1 MRRLPAWILC
11 VLGPLLAAPQL
22 SAQTGSISASPNP
35 CQIASGKKTCTTT
48 LSWSATGT
56 SGLLVR
62 VSRNGLPSTVLS
74 SSGRSGSASPSWIQA
89 APTHTYTFYLYDYA
103 GRVQGTL
110 LDSVRVTGKAPP
122 KPKPAPTIG
131 SFSFS
136 PTTIDKGK
144 SSTLKWSTSNAT
156 SVSISPG
163 IGKVSTSGSRSVSP
177 SSTTTY
183 TLTATNSV
191 KSVTATARVTVR
203 KPKPA
208 VSGSISASPNPCQIA
223 AGKKTCTTTL
233 SWSATGTSGLL
244 VRVSRNG
251 RASTVVSSSG
261 RSGSTSPSWI
271 QAAPANTYTFY
282 LYDYA
287 GRVQGKLLDSV
298 KVTGKAPPKPK
309 PAPTISSF
317 TASPTTIDK
326 GKSSTLRWSTTD
338 ADTLSITPGIG
349 TLTDAQRRI
358 YRVRPLRVSPSKT
371 TTYTLTAANSTK
383 SVKATVTVTV
393 KGTKP
398 APTISSFTATPATI
412 DRGESSTLR
421 WRTSNADSVSISA
434 SINPGVGTVN
444 AEGSRV
450 VSPTATTTYTLTA
463 TNSVGSAT
471 AKVTVRVRGAPQI
484 SGFTASPATIDKG
497 KSSTLSWRTTDATS
511 VSIDQGIGAVSASGS
526 RKVSPSSTT
535 TYTLTAANASGSV
548 TATAK
553 VTIRGSPKISRFT
566 VTPETIDP
574 GGRATLRW
582 STSNANSVSIS
593 PGIGK
598 VSASGSRSVSPSS
611 TTTYT
616 LTATN
621 SVGPVTATVTVT
633 VREMPKISSFTAT
646 PTTIDPGE
654 SSVLKWR
661 VTKATSLSISP
672 GIGTLTPLER
682 RAYVLGLKVSPSA
695 TTTYTL
701 TATNSVGSVTA
712 TVTVTVRGSPTISS
726 FTANP
731 ATIASGGRSTLRWS
745 TTAATSLSI
754 DQGVG
759 TVTGTSVKVSPSAT
773 TTYTLTAT
781 NSVGSVTATVAVTI
795 RGSPTIS
802 SFTASPAI
810 IDKGKSATLRWST
823 TAATSLSIDQGVG
836 TVTGTSVKVSPS
848 ATTTYT
854 LTATNAVGSVT
865 ARATVQVRGAPKI
878 SSFTATPETIDK
890 GESATLKWSTIDAD
904 TLSVT
909 PGIGTLTDA
918 QRRLYALKGLKV
930 SPSVT
935 TTYTLTA
942 TNAVGS
948 ATARATVTVAPPGPA
963 PKINYFN
970 TIPKRIDRGQST
982 TLRWNT
988 TDATR
993 VSIEPDIGAVST
1005 RGIYRDSPS
1014 KTTTYTLTAA
1024 NSTKS
1029 VTATVKV
1036 TVTAK
1041 EPAISYLIA
1050 IPARIDKGKSSTLR
1064 WSATNADTLSIT
1076 PDIGPAIGTVT
1087 GTSLKVSPS
1096 STTTYTLT
1104 ATNPLKSVES
1114 TVTVTVK
1121 GTQPAPKISSFTATP
1136 TTIAQG
1142 ERSTLRWKTS
1152 NADTLSISPGIGTL
1166 TDTQRRVYAI
1176 RPLQV
1181 SPTSTTTYTLTATNA
1196 AGSVE
1201 ATAKVTVGAPRI
1213 SGTISVATLN
1223 PCAIEEGADT
1233 CTATIQ
1239 WTVENTNSVKVYV
1252 SANGGAETLFA
1263 TATGDG
1269 SRNATGIKGSSN
1281 KYVFSLYDYSGGS
1294 RGDLL
1299 GSVTVTG
1306 RRVPTGTFTANPE
1319 TIDQGQSATLSWSTS
1334 NADSVFISPGVGSV
1348 SAQGTREVS
1357 PNSTTTYTLNVTNA
1371 ARSVKLRVTVTV
1383 RKTKAPKISRFTAT
1397 PETINKGSRSM
1408 LRWSTSDAETLSITP
1423 GIGTLTDAQR
1433 RAYAIR
1439 PLRVSPSETTTYTL
1453 TATNRVGSVTATVK
1467 VTVREPTPVS
1477 GKISVSPDPCTIY
1490 HGQTGCTP
1498 TVTWESKG
1506 ATDVQVWYSLNGGEE
1521 QFLASSGGGGPY
1533 SVQLDVELKQ
1543 GYSIDFKLYD
1553 YSSGTRGAL
1562 LKETEKSLTVQVDI
1576 GCPPSSN

>member
-1 MRRLPAWILC
+1 MKRLPAWILC
-11 VLGPLLAAPQL
+11 VLGPFLAAPQL

-62 VSRNGLPSTVLS
+62 VSHNGRASTVVS
-74 SSGRSGSASPSWIQA
+74 SSGRSGSTSPSWIQA
-89 APTHTYTFYLYDYA
+89 SPSHTYTFYLYDYA
-103 GRVQGTL
+103 GRVQGKL
-110 LDSVRVTGKAPP
+110 LDSVTVTGKAPS

-163 IGKVSTSGSRSVSP
+163 IGTVSASGSRSVSP

-183 TLTATNSV
+183 TLTATNST
-191 KSVTATARVTVR
+191 KSVKATARVTVR
-203 KPKPA
+203 KPPSTI
-208 VSGSISASPNPCQIA
+208 SGSISASPNPCQIA
-223 AGKKTCTTTL
+223 VGKTTCTTTL
-233 SWSATGTSGLL
+233 SWSATGTSGLR

-271 QAAPANTYTFY
+271 RAAPANTYTFY

-298 KVTGKAPPKPK
+298 RVTGKAPPKPN
-309 PAPTISSF
+309 PPTISSF
-317 TASPTTIDK
+317 TANPATIDK
-326 GKSSTLRWSTTD
+326 GKSSTLRWSVTNADSLSIDQGVGTVTGTSVKVSPSLVTTYTLTATNSAGSVKARATVTVGVSLAPKISSFTASPATID
-338 ADTLSITPGIG
+338 PGGRATLRWSVTNADTLSITPGIG
-349 TLTDAQRRI
+349 TLTDAQRRL
-358 YRVRPLRVSPSKT
+358 YARTGLR
-371 TTYTLTAANSTK
+371 
-383 SVKATVTVTV
+383 
-393 KGTKP
+393 
-398 APTISSFTATPATI
+398 
-412 DRGESSTLR
+412 
-421 WRTSNADSVSISA
+421 
-434 SINPGVGTVN
+434 
-444 AEGSRV
+444 
-450 VSPTATTTYTLTA
+450 
-463 TNSVGSAT
+463 
-471 AKVTVRVRGAPQI
+471 
-484 SGFTASPATIDKG
+484 
-497 KSSTLSWRTTDATS
+497 
-511 VSIDQGIGAVSASGS
+511 
-526 RKVSPSSTT
+526 
-535 TYTLTAANASGSV
+535 
-548 TATAK
+548 
-553 VTIRGSPKISRFT
+553 
-566 VTPETIDP
+566 
-574 GGRATLRW
+574 
-582 STSNANSVSIS
+582 
-593 PGIGK
+593 
-598 VSASGSRSVSPSS
+598 
-611 TTTYT
+611 
-616 LTATN
+616 
-621 SVGPVTATVTVT
+621 
-633 VREMPKISSFTAT
+633 
-646 PTTIDPGE
+646 
-654 SSVLKWR
+654 
-661 VTKATSLSISP
+661 
-672 GIGTLTPLER
+672 
-682 RAYVLGLKVSPSA
+682 VSPSA

-701 TATNSVGSVTA
+701 TATNSFKSVTA
-712 TVTVTVRGSPTISS
+712 LAKVTVRGSPTINRFRASPVIIDPGGRSTLSWSVTGATSLSIDQGVGTVTGISVKVSPSVTTLYTLTATNSVGSVKARATVQVRGPPKISS
-726 FTANP
+726 FRASPT
-731 ATIASGGRSTLRWS
+731 TIASGGRSTLSWS
-745 TTAATSLSI
+745 VTNADSLSI
-754 DQGVG
+754 SPGIG

-781 NSVGSVTATVAVTI
+781 NSLGSATARVTVTI
-795 RGSPTIS
+795 RGLPKISSFTVSPATINSRGRATLRWSVTNADRLFIDQGIGTVTGTSYSVSPSVTTTYKLTATNLVGLDTETVTVTVRGSPKIS
-802 SFTASPAI
+802 SFTATPAR
-810 IDKGKSATLRWST
+810 IDKGKSSTLRWSVT
-823 TAATSLSIDQGVG
+823 NADTLSIDQGVG
-836 TVTGTSVKVSPS
+836 TVTGTSSVKVSPS
-848 ATTTYT
+848 LVTTYTLTATNSVGSVTARATVTVGVSLAPVINSFTATPARIDKGKSSTLRWSVTNADSLSISPDIGTVSASGSRTVSPSSTTTYT
-854 LTATNAVGSVT
+854 LTATNS
-865 ARATVQVRGAPKI
+865 
-878 SSFTATPETIDK
+878 
-890 GESATLKWSTIDAD
+890 
-904 TLSVT
+904 
-909 PGIGTLTDA
+909 
-918 QRRLYALKGLKV
+918 
-930 SPSVT
+930 
-935 TTYTLTA
+935 
-942 TNAVGS
+942 VGS

-970 TIPKRIDRGQST
+970 TIPKRIDQGQST

-988 TDATR
+988 TNATR
-993 VSIEPDIGAVST
+993 VSIEPGVGTVRT

-1024 NSTKS
+1024 NATKS
-1029 VTATVKV
+1029 VKATVTV

-1196 AGSVE
+1196 SGSVE

-1223 PCAIEEGADT
+1223 PCAIEEGTDT
-1233 CTATIQ
+1233 CTTTIQ
-1239 WTVENTNSVKVYV
+1239 WTVKNTNSVKVYV

-1269 SRNATGIKGSSN
+1269 SRVATGIKGSPN
-1281 KYVFSLYDYSGGS
+1281 EYVFSLYDYSSGS

-1299 GSVTVTG
+1299 GSVPVTG
-1306 RRVPTGTFTANPE
+1306 RRVPTGTFTASPE
-1319 TIDQGQSATLSWSTS
+1319 TIDQGQSSTLSWSTS

-1348 SAQGTREVS
+1348 SASGTRKVS
-1357 PNSTTTYTLNVTNA
+1357 PNSTTTYTLNVTNE
-1371 ARSVKLRVTVTV
+1371 ARSVKLKVTVTV
-1383 RKTKAPKISRFTAT
+1383 RKTKAPKISSFTAD
-1397 PETINKGSRSM
+1397 PATIKKGKSAALKWR
-1408 LRWSTSDAETLSITP
+1408 TTDAETLSITP
-1423 GIGTLTDAQR
+1423 GIGTLTDTQR

-1453 TATNRVGSVTATVK
+1453 KATNRIKSVTATVK

-1498 TVTWESKG
+1498 TVSWESKG

-1521 QFLASSGGGGPY
+1521 QFLASSPGGGPY
-1533 SVQLDVELKQ
+1533 SVKLDVELKEKDT
-1543 GYSIDFKLYD
+1543 IDFKLYD

-1576 GCPPSSN
+1576 GCPPASN